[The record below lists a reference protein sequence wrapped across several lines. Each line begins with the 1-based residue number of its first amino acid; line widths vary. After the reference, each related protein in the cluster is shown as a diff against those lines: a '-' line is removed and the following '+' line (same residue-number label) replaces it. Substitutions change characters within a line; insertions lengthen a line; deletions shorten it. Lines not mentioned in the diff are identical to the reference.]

1 MLKKVLDVKRVSDGE
16 LLEVEGVML
25 NVVRS
30 YDLTL
35 EEKEK
40 LWMKMDE
47 RIQGMSV
54 WRLEQTHETGEDE
67 VHG

>member
-47 RIQGMSV
+47 RIQGISV
-54 WRLEQTHETGEDE
+54 WRLEQTHG
-67 VHG
+67 

>member
-40 LWMKMDE
+40 LWMEMDE
-47 RIQGMSV
+47 RIQGISV
-54 WRLEQTHETGEDE
+54 WRLEQTHG
-67 VHG
+67 